1 MQMSEKIYNKLLE
14 IKKSGGAGIH
24 IFENPKI
31 IYLHLSKCAG
41 TTIHKTLLTACREVQ
56 VDLKEVAE
64 NFDQYFSFT
73 VVRNTYSK
81 VLSEYNHEINSNLH
95 GMKFDKWLDTV
106 CKRIRIDGKGGC
118 FADYSNQYNELDQ
131 KSFCVIEDQPYLSY
145 VGRFENLNDVF
156 DTLNQKTG
164 GKMSFP
170 KLNPTNYKK
179 TEMSPEQV
187 ELIEERFKDDIEYF
201 GFTND

>member
-1 MQMSEKIYNKLLE
+1 MNEKIYNKLLE

-31 IYLHLSKCAG
+31 VYLHMSKCAG
-41 TTIHKTLLTACREVQ
+41 TTIHKTLLTTCKEVY
-56 VDLKEVAE
+56 VDLKDVAE
-64 NFDQYFSFT
+64 NFDEYFSFT
-73 VVRNTYSK
+73 VVRNIYSK

-95 GMKFDKWLDTV
+95 NMNFDTWLDFV
-106 CKRIRIDGKGGC
+106 CKRMRIDGKGGC

-131 KSFCVIEDQPYLSY
+131 KSFCVVEDQPYLSY

-156 DTLNQKTG
+156 DVLNKKTG
-164 GKMSFP
+164 EKMIFP
-170 KLNPTNYKK
+170 KLNPTKYKK
-179 TEMSPEQV
+179 AEMRSDQIN
-187 ELIEERFKDDIEYF
+187 LIKERFKDDIEYF